1 MDGKYPQTK
10 TRIHQLDYLKGIF
23 ILLMVIFHLALVEE
37 TYPVLRNAVYT
48 FHMSAFLIISGY
60 LANVNKTPSEFGHGL
75 LRLFVPYVLFE
86 ALYILAQ
93 YHIGG
98 QLGAHNAISQLTA
111 SDFVLRIATQPTGP
125 YWYIHTLIIS
135 TVVYWLVYKVFKL
148 DGISALAL
156 TALILYGLTIVIEG
170 LNWSNVI
177 YFIIGIFILRGGKTF
192 LDTITPSF
200 IAILPLIVLF
210 WFPENY
216 DSGSLAGIAIT
227 ILVISVLLALYVYC
241 PHVIKDALAYIGRNS
256 LAIVIFSPIFTIA
269 TKKVAPYFSFDST
282 ALCFTLVALP
292 LIVGCCLACAWLSDK
307 AKLSRFIFLKDR
319 FYNPYKP
326 LTE

>member
-1 MDGKYPQTK
+1 MADKHPQTK
-10 TRIHQLDYLKGIF
+10 TRIHQLDYLKGFF

-37 TYPVLRNAVYT
+37 TYPMLRNAVYT

-60 LANVNKTPSEFGHGL
+60 LANVDKNPSEFGHSL

-93 YHIGG
+93 YYIGG
-98 QLGAHNAISQLTA
+98 HLGSHNAISQLTA
-111 SDFVLRIATQPTGP
+111 SDFILRIATQPTGP

-135 TVVYWLVYKVFKL
+135 TIIYWLVYKILKL

-156 TALILYGLTIVIEG
+156 TALILYGLTVVIEG
-170 LNWSNVI
+170 LSWSNVI
-177 YFIIGIFILRGGKTF
+177 YFIIGIFILRSRKSF

-216 DSGSLAGIAIT
+216 ESGSLAGIAIT
-227 ILVISVLLALYVYC
+227 ILVISVLLALYAYSPC
-241 PHVIKDALAYIGRNS
+241 IIKDTLAYIGRNS

-269 TKKVAPYFSFDST
+269 TKKMAPYFSFDPT
-282 ALCFTLVALP
+282 VLCFTAISLP

-307 AKLSRFIFLKDR
+307 AKLSRFIFLKEH
-319 FYNPYKP
+319 FYNPFAP
-326 LTE
+326 VTA